1 MKGQPGHWAF
11 GLATTAFAWALALV
25 AAALLAPVYTGAG
38 PGGTTSSTLVQ
49 ENGPRVLL
57 VMVVPAV
64 LSAIAWAALHRRCS
78 KGSRRAA
85 RLAWAIVSALA
96 AIAVLGVAS
105 IGLFVLPVAILL
117 AAAVVITP
125 DGAG

>member
-1 MKGQPGHWAF
+1 MQGRWAF
-11 GLATTAFAWALALV
+11 GLATTAFAWALALI
-25 AAALLAPVYTGAG
+25 AAAVLAPVYTGAG
-38 PGGTTSSTLVQ
+38 PGGTSSSTLVQ

-57 VMVVPAV
+57 VIVVPAV
-64 LSAIAWAALHRRCS
+64 LTAVAWAALHRRCS

-96 AIAVLGVAS
+96 ALAILGAAT
-105 IGLFVLPVAILL
+105 IGLFVLPVALLL
-117 AAAVVITP
+117 AAAAVIAP